1 MDSIIYL
8 DNHATTK
15 CDLRVVEE
23 MLPFFSENYGNAH
36 SFEHAYGQEAANA
49 VEKSREFIAG
59 YFGAEKNN
67 VLFTSG
73 ATESNNL
80 AIKGILS
87 PRTSDAHII
96 TSAIEHNSVLGPVK
110 RLKRA
115 GCRVTILP
123 VDHYGMVD
131 PSDVEAAICS
141 ETKIVSIMYANNE
154 VGTLQPVKEIGENC
168 RKHNVVFH
176 CDAVQAAGHYPIRMN
191 DYYIDLL
198 SISAHKIYGPK
209 GIGALILTNQKRMT
223 LEPLFHGG
231 SQERHFRS
239 GTLPVP
245 LIVGFAKA
253 LSLCENGRDRETER
267 LSLLR
272 DNLWSRL
279 TESLDGIVLN
289 GHLEKRLPNNLNLSI
304 EGIDGDVLLTN
315 IKKIAVSS
323 SAACSSGEPSPS
335 YVLKAMGVD
344 ENLAKA
350 SLRIGLGR
358 FNTEEEIQVAS
369 EELVSLINKL
379 RN

>member
-15 CDLRVVEE
+15 CDPRVVEE
-23 MLPFFSENYGNAH
+23 MLPFFSGIYGNAH

-49 VEKSREFIAG
+49 VDKSRESIADT
-59 YFGAEKNN
+59 FGTDKNN
-67 VLFTSG
+67 ALFTSG

-80 AIKGILS
+80 AIKGIIGTRIS
-87 PRTSDAHII
+87 NSHIVTS
-96 TSAIEHNSVLGPVK
+96 SIEHNSVLGPVK

-131 PSDVEAAICS
+131 PSAVKAAICS
-141 ETKIVSIMYANNE
+141 DTKIVSMMYANNE
-154 VGTLQPVKEIGENC
+154 VGTIQPIQEIGEIC
-168 RKHNVVFH
+168 RQHNVIFH
-176 CDAVQAAGHYPIRMN
+176 CDAVQAAAHYSIKMN
-191 DYYIDLL
+191 DLFIDLL
-198 SISAHKIYGPK
+198 SISAHKVYGPK
-209 GIGALILTNQKRMT
+209 GVGALMLSNQKRLS

-231 SQERHFRS
+231 AQERHFRS

-253 LSLCENGRDRETER
+253 MSLCENERDRETER

-272 DNLWSRL
+272 DNLWNRL
-279 TESLDGIVLN
+279 VGSLDGIVLN
-289 GHLEKRLPNNLNLSI
+289 GHPEKRLPNNLNLSI

-344 ENLAKA
+344 ESLAKA

-358 FNTEEEIQVAS
+358 FNTDEEIQFAS
-369 EELVSLINKL
+369 EELISLINKL